1 MERKTNFIFKELG
14 FIFRTLSSDILIQ
27 KVALSFSG
35 ANCFTGSKE
44 KHLLVSH
51 RCRVSLSAV
60 KNVKTRDKNLI
71 FKAKIM
77 DLESVKSF
85 LFLKK
90 CAILLLG
97 FFLYRTQTSVTH
109 YACG

>member
-1 MERKTNFIFKELG
+1 MVQTDVE
-14 FIFRTLSSDILIQ
+14 
-27 KVALSFSG
+27 
-35 ANCFTGSKE
+35 C
-44 KHLLVSH
+44 LL
-51 RCRVSLSAV
+51 RAV

-90 CAILLLG
+90 KMCYFTFGIIFVQDKHL
-97 FFLYRTQTSVTH
+97 
-109 YACG
+109 

>member
-1 MERKTNFIFKELG
+1 MVQTDVE
-14 FIFRTLSSDILIQ
+14 
-27 KVALSFSG
+27 
-35 ANCFTGSKE
+35 C
-44 KHLLVSH
+44 LL
-51 RCRVSLSAV
+51 RAV

-90 CAILLLG
+90 NVLFYFWDYFCTG
-97 FFLYRTQTSVTH
+97 QTSVTH
-109 YACG
+109 YACGLMLLAC

>member
-1 MERKTNFIFKELG
+1 MVQTDVE
-14 FIFRTLSSDILIQ
+14 
-27 KVALSFSG
+27 
-35 ANCFTGSKE
+35 C
-44 KHLLVSH
+44 LL
-51 RCRVSLSAV
+51 RAV

-85 LFLKK
+85 LFFLKK

-97 FFLYRTQTSVTH
+97 LFLYRTNICDTLCLWINVISLLALMHLLLAQPTVW
-109 YACG
+109 